1 MKPLKL
7 ELCAFGPYASKTVV
21 DFTLFGESGIFLI
34 TGDTGTGKSTIFDA
48 ISFALYGE
56 ASLGKEKRSAKSFRS
71 DYAKKEEK
79 TYVSFEFE
87 HKNKIY
93 KITRNPEYTRPKLKG
108 EGDVKESA
116 DASLLELET
125 ANVYTGVNLV
135 NSMINDILGLTKDQF
150 SQTVMIAQGDFMKI
164 LNANSK
170 DRKDLFQKIFNTKLY
185 SLFQDKLKSE
195 NSRCESNNKSIKTKI
210 DLALTRIDNYS
221 EFKDFDLLN
230 NYKSDSKYIYQVIDT
245 LDELNKFLT
254 VKQKEF
260 NDKKGKLDKEIEDL
274 VKKISVANTNNN
286 LIKNLNDNK
295 MTLIDLEKELDNI
308 KGLKII
314 VEKARLALPIA
325 DIEEKLNDANENIVS
340 IEHSLIELNKS
351 LKDCENLLKDKNK
364 QFDDICVDYN
374 KVDSIKQE
382 ILIIEN
388 VSKALTKKIQYK
400 NDIDKYDKDL
410 ASAYI
415 NKKAVDSDY
424 KEMEEIFYKQQSASL
439 ALLLKDN
446 EACPVCGSFDH
457 PSPAKFEDK
466 TVSKESLEDKKRE
479 LDSIN
484 EKLNEITANLN
495 ARKESFDEQV
505 EFIKKSGFDEN
516 ITNDELNNLKNMKN
530 DFIINTNKKYETA
543 LKDIQELNRK
553 LSSIKGKKEVFENN
567 LENYLNNKKSF
578 EIDFNKA
585 LSERFKNIEEY
596 NESKLDYNTISSNEK
611 HINKFESDYNACL
624 KTIEML
630 ERQVENIVY
639 VDVDELIKHKNEL
652 TVLKTNIENSLNS
665 YNRGLNNNI
674 KVIDDLKV
682 YKKEYEK
689 NIDEWAIVKE
699 VYECVSGQIATRAKL
714 SFETY
719 VQQYYFKQVI
729 SAANVRLTTL
739 TNGMFVLR
747 CKNDAKDKRTQSGL
761 DLEVLD
767 RATGLWRD
775 VNTLSGGESFM
786 ASLALALGLSDV
798 VQAQSGGIRLDAMF
812 IDEGFGTLDENS
824 LRQALLLLNK
834 LASGNKLI
842 GIISHISELKE
853 KIEKKIIIKK
863 KSFGSNIIIES

>member
-195 NSRCESNNKSIKTKI
+195 NSRCENNNKSIKTKI
-210 DLALTRIDNYS
+210 DLALSRIDNYS
-221 EFKDFDLLN
+221 EFQSFDLLN

-295 MTLIDLEKELDNI
+295 TTLIDLEKELDNI

-325 DIEEKLNDANENIVS
+325 DIEEKLNDANKNIVS

-424 KEMEEIFYKQQSASL
+424 KEMEELFYKQQSASL

-466 TVSKESLEDKKRE
+466 TVSKESLEDKKKE

-505 EFIKKSGFDEN
+505 EFIKKSGFNEN

-543 LKDIQELNRK
+543 LKDIQELNRE

-596 NESKLDYNTISSNEK
+596 NEFKLDYNTISSNEK

-624 KTIEML
+624 KIIEML
-630 ERQVENIVY
+630 EKQVENISY

-689 NIDEWAIVKE
+689 NIEEWAIVKE

-798 VQAQSGGIRLDAMF
+798 VQAQSGGIRIDAMF

>member
-1 MKPLKL
+1 MNPLKL

-195 NSRCESNNKSIKTKI
+195 NSRCENNNKSIKTKI
-210 DLALTRIDNYS
+210 DLALSRIDNYS
-221 EFKDFDLLN
+221 EFQSFDLLN

-314 VEKARLALPIA
+314 VEKARLALPIV

-351 LKDCENLLKDKNK
+351 LKDCENLLKDRNK

-415 NKKAVDSDY
+415 NKKAVDNDY

-466 TVSKESLEDKKRE
+466 TVSKESLEDKKKE

-495 ARKESFDEQV
+495 TRKESFDEQV
-505 EFIKKSGFDEN
+505 EFIKKSGFNEN

-530 DFIINTNKKYETA
+530 DFIINTNKKYEAA

-596 NESKLDYNTISSNEK
+596 NEFKLDYNTISSNEK

-639 VDVDELIKHKNEL
+639 VDVDKLIKHKNEL

-798 VQAQSGGIRLDAMF
+798 VQAQSGGIRIDAMF

>member
-195 NSRCESNNKSIKTKI
+195 NSRCENNNKSIKTKI
-210 DLALTRIDNYS
+210 DLALSRIDNYS
-221 EFKDFDLLN
+221 EFQSFDLLN

-295 MTLIDLEKELDNI
+295 TTLIDLEKELDNI

-325 DIEEKLNDANENIVS
+325 DIEEKLNDANKNIVS

-424 KEMEEIFYKQQSASL
+424 KEMEELFYKQQSASL

-466 TVSKESLEDKKRE
+466 TVSKESLEDKKKE

-505 EFIKKSGFDEN
+505 EFIKKSGFNEN

-543 LKDIQELNRK
+543 LKDIQELNRE

-596 NESKLDYNTISSNEK
+596 NEFKLDYNTISSNEK

-630 ERQVENIVY
+630 EKQVENISY

-689 NIDEWAIVKE
+689 NIEEWAIVKE

-798 VQAQSGGIRLDAMF
+798 VQAQSGGIRIDAMF